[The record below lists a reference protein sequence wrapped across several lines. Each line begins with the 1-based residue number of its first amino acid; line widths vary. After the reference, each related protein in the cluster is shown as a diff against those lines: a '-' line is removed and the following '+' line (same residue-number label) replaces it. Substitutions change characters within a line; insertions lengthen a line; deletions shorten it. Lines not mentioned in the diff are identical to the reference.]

1 LLSTALPRLE
11 RQADLSDNRATVLA
25 QDGGMLDKQFIR
37 TESVTA
43 WRVLRFF
50 GLDTRRN
57 KESQTATNRSPKEPD
72 ERKHQFAIGMFLPLF
87 SE

>member
-37 TESVTA
+37 TESGRDYQPSGAGFGGGPLQSIEFVSVGC
-43 WRVLRFF
+43 RV
-50 GLDTRRN
+50 GKQN
-57 KESQTATNRSPKEPD
+57 GSP
-72 ERKHQFAIGMFLPLF
+72 
-87 SE
+87 

>member
-1 LLSTALPRLE
+1 
-11 RQADLSDNRATVLA
+11 
-25 QDGGMLDKQFIR
+25 
-37 TESVTA
+37 VTA